1 MEAQH
6 ASATIHTTQFSR
18 RLVETPN
25 RNINA
30 ATKTFFE
37 VITKMSNENQNLNK
51 TADAISNTVEQ
62 ERTIV
67 PSATLSIV
75 TPTTDENT
83 AAADADF
90 SVEAGSELAEMQLGS
105 MQPVSLQPAI
115 DLNEA
120 KRGLEAALLAA
131 CEPMPLQEL
140 KKIFEGE
147 LNADIV
153 RNLLDELRAEW
164 ADRSVELAIVASGY
178 RFRVKPDYQKYIDRL
193 ANEKPPK
200 YSRAV
205 LETMA
210 IIAYRQPVTR
220 SDIEDIRGV
229 AVSPHILKTLEDRG
243 WIDEI
248 GHKDAPGRPALFA
261 TTKHFLDDLNL
272 ISLDEL
278 PPLHELQATLDMSQA
293 GAALH
298 AGTEALALPGVAA
311 SDGSEDPAE
320 NNGQGNAKSNDD
332 SDAAKVEES
341 TQADTNPADTN
352 PANLDAADPR
362 AVDPHAA
369 DIVNQNATEESA
381 GHPHENHS
389 QEPGAPS

>member
-1 MEAQH
+1 
-6 ASATIHTTQFSR
+6 
-18 RLVETPN
+18 
-25 RNINA
+25 
-30 ATKTFFE
+30 
-37 VITKMSNENQNLNK
+37 MSNENQNLNK
-51 TADAISNTVEQ
+51 TADAIPHADEPESQPTPPVELTV
-62 ERTIV
+62 V
-67 PSATLSIV
+67 PPA
-75 TPTTDENT
+75 TDENVET
-83 AAADADF
+83 ANIAI
-90 SVEAGSELAEMQLGS
+90 SHELTE
-105 MQPVSLQPAI
+105 MQPVSMQPAI

-131 CEPMPLQEL
+131 SEPMPLQEL

-147 LNADIV
+147 LNADIL
-153 RNLLDELRAEW
+153 RNLLDELRADW
-164 ADRSVELAIVASGY
+164 SDRSVELAIVASGY

-193 ANEKPPK
+193 ANEKPPR

-272 ISLDEL
+272 VSLDEL

-298 AGTEALALPGVAA
+298 AGADTLALPGVASVEDADQNNDA
-311 SDGSEDPAE
+311 SNTIDIEDAKE
-320 NNGQGNAKSNDD
+320 ADMNSTDTNNTDTNDSDTND
-332 SDAAKVEES
+332 SDADA
-341 TQADTNPADTN
+341 ADTNDQNTN
-352 PANLDAADPR
+352 NPTTA
-362 AVDPHAA
+362 
-369 DIVNQNATEESA
+369 NQNATQESA
-381 GHPHENHS
+381 GHPHEIHS
-389 QEPGAPS
+389 QEQEPGASS